1 MKKIIFTLLI
11 GLISLNIYAQK
22 KEKTTYY
29 FIRHAEKIRT
39 DNTNKNPD
47 LSEIG
52 KKRAEHWRTVF
63 KNIAFE
69 EIYSTDYNR
78 TIQTAAPTA
87 ESKHLEIK
95 FYNPENLYDEDFQFK
110 TKGKTVLVVGH
121 SNTTPQFV
129 NKILGKE
136 KYQEMDDAEFSQLY
150 IITVKGNKIT
160 DLLLY
165 CNF

>member
-1 MKKIIFTLLI
+1 MKKIILTLLI

-63 KNIAFE
+63 ENIVFDK
-69 EIYSTDYNR
+69 IYSTDYNR
-78 TIQTAAPTA
+78 TFKQP
-87 ESKHLEIK
+87 LQ
-95 FYNPENLYDEDFQFK
+95 PQK
-110 TKGKTVLVVGH
+110 TK
-121 SNTTPQFV
+121 
-129 NKILGKE
+129 I
-136 KYQEMDDAEFSQLY
+136 
-150 IITVKGNKIT
+150 
-160 DLLLY
+160 
-165 CNF
+165 